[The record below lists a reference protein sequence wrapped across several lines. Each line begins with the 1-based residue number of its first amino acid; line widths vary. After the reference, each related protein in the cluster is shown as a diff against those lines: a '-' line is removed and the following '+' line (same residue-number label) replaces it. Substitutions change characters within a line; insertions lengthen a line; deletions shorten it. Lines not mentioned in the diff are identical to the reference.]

1 MTSPPNDAI
10 SSHSKLQGAII
21 LRRENKTYLQTL
33 PQTHSTSFPSWISML
48 LPTWLHILNQVSA
61 YILLLSVWHY
71 GFLLGLVTPP
81 SWREFWVPNSMN
93 DTTSYNF
100 KGRVPLISLTL
111 EAPTNQLSSN
121 SGFLNLSIIDIWRQ
135 IILGDC
141 YPIHCKM
148 FLQHLWSLPTRYQ

>member
-1 MTSPPNDAI
+1 
-10 SSHSKLQGAII
+10 
-21 LRRENKTYLQTL
+21 
-33 PQTHSTSFPSWISML
+33 
-48 LPTWLHILNQVSA
+48 
-61 YILLLSVWHY
+61 
-71 GFLLGLVTPP
+71 
-81 SWREFWVPNSMN
+81 MN

-148 FLQHLWSLPTRYQ
+148 FLQHL